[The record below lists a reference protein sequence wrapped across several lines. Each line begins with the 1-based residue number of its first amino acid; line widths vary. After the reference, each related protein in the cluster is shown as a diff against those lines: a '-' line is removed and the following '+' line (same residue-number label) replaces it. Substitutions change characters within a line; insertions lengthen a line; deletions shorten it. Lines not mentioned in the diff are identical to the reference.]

1 MHFTEMTTLEN
12 IKSILIEQI
21 SGYRFLLELL
31 QKERLYLLN
40 FDTQGVEVISK
51 EKDVAIIRLRLI
63 EEERIRL
70 INKYLSENNLRCE
83 FTLQKLIELTGDNNL
98 SMLRTQLISLM
109 QSIEELN
116 SFNMILV
123 GRSLNFVRHSMAF
136 LESVGIDI
144 DQLYKGAIF
153 SKEI

>member
-1 MHFTEMTTLEN
+1 MHFIEMTTLEN

-21 SGYRFLLELL
+21 NGYRFLLELL

-40 FDTQGVEVISK
+40 FDAQGVEAVSK

-98 SMLRTQLISLM
+98 SILRMQLISLM

-116 SFNMILV
+116 SFNMILI

>member
-1 MHFTEMTTLEN
+1 MTTLER
-12 IKSILIEQI
+12 IKSVIIEQI
-21 SGYRFLLELL
+21 SGYRALLELL

-40 FDTQGVEVISK
+40 FDAQGVESVSK

-98 SMLRTQLISLM
+98 NILRMQLISLM

-116 SFNMILV
+116 SFNMILI
-123 GRSLNFVRHSMAF
+123 GRSLNFVKHSMAF
-136 LESVGIDI
+136 LESVGIDV